1 MSVISVRNLTVTYKK
16 KPAIKGINLEID
28 KGSIIGIVGPNG
40 AGKSTLLKGILGLLP
55 ADTGDVKI
63 FGTGIKESLKRIAY
77 IPQKEQF
84 DWDFPINVSEVVMM
98 GRYPYVSLFGSPDE
112 TDKEIVNKV
121 LEKVEM
127 KKYANTQIR
136 NLSGGQQ
143 QRIFLA
149 RALAQESDIYF
160 LDEPFVGVDAK
171 TETAIFNLIKEL
183 KSEGKTIMIVH
194 HDLSK
199 VKEYFDKVIL
209 INQIL
214 VAYGDTSKIFT
225 TDLIHKTYGG
235 QLTILQKASELIVD
249 N

>member
-1 MSVISVRNLTVTYKK
+1 MNIISVKNLTVTYNK
-16 KPAIKGINLEID
+16 KPAIKGINLEIESS
-28 KGSIIGIVGPNG
+28 SIIGIVGPNG

-55 ADTGDVKI
+55 ADTGEVKI
-63 FGTGIKESLKRIAY
+63 FGKDIKDSLKRVSY

-98 GRYPYVSLFGSPDE
+98 GRYPYMSLFGSPKE
-112 TDKEIVNKV
+112 TDKEIVNRV

-127 KKYANTQIR
+127 KKYAYTQIR

-199 VKEYFDKVIL
+199 VEDYFDKIIL

-214 VAYGDTSKIFT
+214 IAYGDTSKVFT
-225 TDLIHKTYGG
+225 PELLHRTYGG
-235 QLTILQKASELIVD
+235 QLTILQKAEQLISE
-249 N
+249 

>member
-1 MSVISVRNLTVTYKK
+1 MNIISVRNLTVTYKK
-16 KPAIKGINLEID
+16 KPAIKGINLEIE
-28 KGSIIGIVGPNG
+28 KGNIIGIVGPNG

-55 ADTGDVKI
+55 ADTGEVKI
-63 FGTGIKESLKRIAY
+63 FGKDIKESLKRVAY

-98 GRYPYVSLFGSPDE
+98 GRYPYLSFFGRPD
-112 TDKEIVNKV
+112 DKDRQIVENV

-127 KKYANTQIR
+127 KKFAQTQIK

-171 TETAIFNLIKEL
+171 TKVAIFKLIKEL

-194 HDLSK
+194 HDLSE
-199 VKEYFDKVIL
+199 VEEYFDKIIL

-214 VAYGDTSKIFT
+214 VAYGETKKVFT
-225 TDLIHKTYGG
+225 PELLQKTYGG
-235 QLTILQKASELIVD
+235 QLTILQKAGQLI

>member
-1 MSVISVRNLTVTYKK
+1 MTVITVKNLTISYNK
-16 KPAIKGINLEID
+16 KPAIKGINLEVD
-28 KGSIIGIVGPNG
+28 EGSIIGILGPNG
-40 AGKSTLLKGILGLLP
+40 AGKSTLIKGILGLLP
-55 ADTGDVKI
+55 SETGEIRI
-63 FGTGIKESLKRIAY
+63 FDKPVKESLKRIAY

-98 GRYPYVSLFGSPDE
+98 GRYPYISLFGRPDE
-112 TDKEIVNKV
+112 NDHLIVKEV

-127 KKYANTQIR
+127 SDNQFTQIR

-149 RALAQESDIYF
+149 RALAQESDIYL

-171 TETAIFNLIKEL
+171 TEKAIFELIKEL
-183 KSEGKTIMIVH
+183 KEKNKTILIVH

-209 INQIL
+209 INQTL
-214 VAYGDTSKIFT
+214 VAFGDTDKAFT
-225 TDLIHKTYGG
+225 SELINKAYGG
-235 QLTILQKASELIVD
+235 RLTILQKAEQLFK

>member
-1 MSVISVRNLTVTYKK
+1 MGIISVKNLTVTYNK
-16 KPAIKGINLEID
+16 KPAIKGINLEVE
-28 KGSIIGIVGPNG
+28 SSNIIGIVGPNG

-55 ADTGDVKI
+55 ADTGEVKI
-63 FGTGIKESLKRIAY
+63 FGKSIKNSLKRVSY

-98 GRYPYVSLFGSPDE
+98 GRYPYLSMFGRPDE
-112 TDKEIVNKV
+112 SDKEIVKRV

-149 RALAQESDIYF
+149 RALAQQSDIYF

-171 TETAIFNLIKEL
+171 TETTIFNLIKEL

-199 VKEYFDKVIL
+199 VEDYFDKIIL

-214 VAYGDTSKIFT
+214 IAYGDTSKVFT
-225 TDLIHKTYGG
+225 PELLHRTYGG
-235 QLTILQKASELIVD
+235 QLTILQKAEQLISE
-249 N
+249 

>member
-1 MSVISVRNLTVTYKK
+1 MKIINIKNLTISYNKR
-16 KPAIKGINLEID
+16 PAIKGINLDLEE
-28 KGSIIGIVGPNG
+28 GNIIGIIGPNG

-55 ADTGDVKI
+55 ADTGEVKI
-63 FGTGIKESLKRIAY
+63 YGEDIKDSLKKIAY

-98 GRYPYVSLFGSPDE
+98 GRYPHISMFGYPNIK
-112 TDKEIVNKV
+112 DKEIVLKV

-127 KKYANTQIR
+127 NNYAKTQIR

-149 RALAQESDIYF
+149 RALAQESEVYL

-171 TETAIFNLIKEL
+171 TEIAIFKLIKEL
-183 KSEGKTIMIVH
+183 KEKGKTILIVH

-209 INQIL
+209 VNQTL
-214 VAYGDTSKIFT
+214 VAYGNTSEVFT
-225 TDLIHKTYGG
+225 EEYIHKTYGG
-235 QLTILQKASELIVD
+235 RLTILQKTEQLIS
-249 N
+249 

>member
-1 MSVISVRNLTVTYKK
+1 MIAVSVKNLTVTYNKR
-16 KPAIKGINLEID
+16 PAIKGISLEIEE
-28 KGSIIGIVGPNG
+28 GNIVGIIGPNG
-40 AGKSTLLKGILGLLP
+40 AGKSTLIKGILGLLP
-55 ADTGDVKI
+55 ADTGEIKI
-63 FGTGIKESLKRIAY
+63 FGKNVEDSIKRVAY

-98 GRYPYVSLFGSPDE
+98 GRYPHISMFGRPSENDR
-112 TDKEIVNKV
+112 EIVKRV
-121 LEKVEM
+121 LGKVEM
-127 KKYANTQIR
+127 EKYSSTQIR

-160 LDEPFVGVDAK
+160 FDEPFVGVDAK

-194 HDLSK
+194 HDLGK
-199 VKEYFDKVIL
+199 IKDYFDKLIL
-209 INQIL
+209 INQTLI
-214 VAYGDTSKIFT
+214 AYGNTSEVFNS
-225 TDLIHKTYGG
+225 DLIQKTYGG
-235 QLTILQKASELIVD
+235 RLTILQKADQLIE

>member
-1 MSVISVRNLTVTYKK
+1 VISVRNLTISYHK
-16 KPAIKGINLEID
+16 KPAIKGINLDID
-28 KGSIIGIVGPNG
+28 SGNIIGIVGPNG

-55 ADTGDVKI
+55 ADTGEIKI
-63 FGTGIKESLKRIAY
+63 FGKDIKDSLKRVAY

-98 GRYPYVSLFGSPDE
+98 GRYPYISFFGRPKKS
-112 TDKEIVNKV
+112 DKEIVANV
-121 LEKVEM
+121 LKKTEM
-127 KKYANTQIR
+127 SRYALTQIR

-183 KSEGKTIMIVH
+183 KESGKTILIVH
-194 HDLSK
+194 HDLNK
-199 VKEYFDKVIL
+199 VREYFDQLIL
-209 INQIL
+209 INQTLIAFGNTKD
-214 VAYGDTSKIFT
+214 VFT
-225 TDLIHKTYGG
+225 EEIINKTYGG
-235 QLTILQKASELIVD
+235 RLTILDKAQQLIKE
-249 N
+249 

>member
-1 MSVISVRNLTVTYKK
+1 MKVINVKNLTVTYNK
-16 KPAIKGINLEID
+16 KPAIKGINLEIEN
-28 KGSIIGIVGPNG
+28 GNIIGIVGPNG

-55 ADTGDVKI
+55 ADTGEIKI
-63 FGTGIKESLKRIAY
+63 FGKSIKESLKRVAY

-98 GRYPYVSLFGSPDE
+98 GRYPYLSLFGNPKEADR
-112 TDKEIVNKV
+112 EIVNKV

-127 KKYANTQIR
+127 KKYADTQIR

-160 LDEPFVGVDAK
+160 LDEPFVGVDTK
-171 TETAIFNLIKEL
+171 TEAAIFNLIKEL
-183 KSEGKTIMIVH
+183 KAEDKTIMIVH
-194 HDLSK
+194 HDLNK
-199 VKEYFDKVIL
+199 VKDYFDKVIL

-214 VAYGDTSKIFT
+214 VAYGNTNKVFT
-225 TDLIHKTYGG
+225 PDLLQKTYGG
-235 QLTILQKASELIVD
+235 QLTILQKAEQLL